1 MGRILVRPRP
11 LFIENPEHDRYVSL
25 VPDGD
30 IEEILSKQR
39 TKTITLLSS
48 VSEES
53 ARKAYAPGKWTLKEV
68 IGHMT
73 DSERVMSYRMLA
85 IARNESA
92 PLPAMDQDQ
101 YVSAANFNK
110 LSWEQLLAGLDTI
123 RSNTL
128 SLISTI
134 DDAAWVRNGTVMN
147 SPVSV
152 GTIAYGI
159 AGHELHHMKV
169 IRDKYL

>member
-1 MGRILVRPRP
+1 MRPRP
-11 LFIENPEHDRYVSL
+11 LFIENPENARYVSL

-30 IEEILSKQR
+30 IKEILSKQR
-39 TKTITLLSS
+39 TETITFLSS

-53 ARKAYAPGKWTLKEV
+53 SRKAYAPGKWTLKEV

-101 YVSAANFNK
+101 YVSAANFNN
-110 LSWEQLLAGLDTI
+110 LSWEQLLAGLDMV

-134 DDAAWVRNGTVMN
+134 DDAAWDRNGTVMN
-147 SPVSV
+147 RPVSI
-152 GTIAYGI
+152 GIIAYGI

-169 IRDKYL
+169 ISDKYL

>member
-1 MGRILVRPRP
+1 MRPRP
-11 LFIENPEHDRYVSL
+11 LCIDNPEHDRYVRL
-25 VPDGD
+25 VQDGE
-30 IEEILSKQR
+30 IEEILSNQR

-48 VSEES
+48 LSEES

-85 IARNESA
+85 IARNESE
-92 PLPAMDQDQ
+92 PLPAMEQHQ
-101 YVSAANFNK
+101 YVSMANFNK
-110 LSWEQLLAGLDTI
+110 LSWEKLPADI
-123 RSNTL
+123 DAVRSNTL
-128 SLISTI
+128 SLITTI
-134 DDAAWVRNGTVMN
+134 DDAAWVRSGTVMN

-152 GTIAYGI
+152 GIIAYGI
-159 AGHELHHMKV
+159 AGHELHHLKV

>member
-1 MGRILVRPRP
+1 MRPRP

-30 IEEILSKQR
+30 IEEILGKQR

-110 LSWEQLLAGLDTI
+110 LS
-123 RSNTL
+123 
-128 SLISTI
+128 
-134 DDAAWVRNGTVMN
+134 
-147 SPVSV
+147 
-152 GTIAYGI
+152 
-159 AGHELHHMKV
+159 
-169 IRDKYL
+169 

>member
-1 MGRILVRPRP
+1 MRPRP
-11 LFIENPEHDRYVSL
+11 LFIENQEHDRYVSL

-48 VSEES
+48 VSEEL

-101 YVSAANFNK
+101 YVAEANFNK
-110 LSWEQLLAGLDTI
+110 LTWEQLLVGLDTV

-134 DDAAWVRNGTVMN
+134 DDAAWVRNGTVLN
-147 SPVSV
+147 STVSV
-152 GTIAYGI
+152 GTIAYSI

-169 IRDKYL
+169 INNKYL

>member
-1 MGRILVRPRP
+1 MRRILVRPRP
-11 LFIENPEHDRYVSL
+11 LFIENPEHERYVSL

-30 IEEILSKQR
+30 IEEILRNQR
-39 TKTITLLSS
+39 TKTITLLRS
-48 VSEES
+48 VSEET

-92 PLPAMDQDQ
+92 PLPAMEQDQ

-110 LSWEQLLAGLDTI
+110 LSWEQLLAGLDAV

-128 SLISTI
+128 CLISTI
-134 DDAAWVRNGTVMN
+134 DDAAWVRKRTVLN
-147 SPVSV
+147 STVSV

-169 IRDKYL
+169 ISDKYL

>member
-1 MGRILVRPRP
+1 MRPRP

-30 IEEILSKQR
+30 IVEILSKQR

-73 DSERVMSYRMLA
+73 DSERVMAYRILA
-85 IARNESA
+85 IARNEST

-110 LSWEQLLAGLDTI
+110 LSWEQLLAGLDTV

-159 AGHELHHMKV
+159 VLKRLLHN
-169 IRDKYL
+169 LAL

>member
-1 MGRILVRPRP
+1 MRRILVRPRP
-11 LFIENPEHDRYVSL
+11 LSIENPEYDRYVSL
-25 VPDGD
+25 VPEGD
-30 IEEILSKQR
+30 IIEILSKQR

-85 IARNESA
+85 IARNESE

-110 LSWEQLLAGLDTI
+110 LSWEKLLAGLDTV

-128 SLISTI
+128 NLISTI
-134 DDAAWVRNGTVMN
+134 DDAAWNRNGTVMN
-147 SPVSV
+147 KPVSLS
-152 GTIAYGI
+152 TIAYGI

-169 IRDKYL
+169 IVDKYL

>member
-1 MGRILVRPRP
+1 MHPRP
-11 LFIENPEHDRYVSL
+11 LFIENPEHARYVSL

-39 TKTITLLSS
+39 TKTMALLSS

-68 IGHMT
+68 VGHMT

-92 PLPAMDQDQ
+92 PLPAMEQDQ

-110 LSWEQLLAGLDTI
+110 LSWEQLLAGLDAV

-134 DDAAWVRNGTVMN
+134 DDAAWVRKGTVMN
-147 SPVSV
+147 NPVSV

-159 AGHELHHMKV
+159 AGHELHHMEV
-169 IRDKYL
+169 ISDKYL

>member
-1 MGRILVRPRP
+1 MRPRP
-11 LFIENPEHDRYVSL
+11 LSIENPEHYRYVSL

-30 IEEILSKQR
+30 IIEILSKQR
-39 TKTITLLSS
+39 TNTITLLSS

-53 ARKAYAPGKWTLKEV
+53 ARKAYEPGKWTLKEV
-68 IGHMT
+68 IGHLT
-73 DSERVMSYRMLA
+73 DSERVMTYRILA
-85 IARNESA
+85 IARNESE
-92 PLPAMDQDQ
+92 PLPAMDQNQ

-110 LSWEQLLAGLDTI
+110 LSWEQLLAGLDTV
-123 RSNTL
+123 RTNTL

-147 SPVSV
+147 RPVSL

-169 IRDKYL
+169 ISDKYL

>member
-1 MGRILVRPRP
+1 MHPRP
-11 LFIENPEHDRYVSL
+11 LYIENPEHRRYVSL

-30 IEEILSKQR
+30 IEEILSEQR

-85 IARNESA
+85 IARNESES
-92 PLPAMDQDQ
+92 LPAMDQDQ
-101 YVSAANFNK
+101 YVAAANFNR
-110 LSWEQLLAGLDTI
+110 LSWEQLLAGLDTV

-128 SLISTI
+128 TLISTI

-169 IRDKYL
+169 ISEKYL

>member
-1 MGRILVRPRP
+1 MRRILVRPRP
-11 LFIENPEHDRYVSL
+11 LCIENPEHARYVSL

-92 PLPAMDQDQ
+92 SLPAMEQDQ
-101 YVSAANFNK
+101 YVSSANFNK
-110 LSWEQLLAGLDTI
+110 LSWEQLLAGLDLV

-159 AGHELHHMKV
+159 VGHELHHLKV
-169 IRDKYL
+169 ISDKYL

>member
-1 MGRILVRPRP
+1 MRPRP
-11 LFIENPEHDRYVSL
+11 LFIENPEQNRFVSL

-30 IEEILSKQR
+30 IEDILNNQR

-53 ARKAYAPGKWTLKEV
+53 AMKAYAPGKWTLKEV
-68 IGHMT
+68 LGHMT

-92 PLPAMDQDQ
+92 PLPAMEQDQ

-110 LSWEQLLAGLDTI
+110 LSWEQLLAGFDTV

-147 SPVSV
+147 SQVSV
-152 GTIAYGI
+152 ATIAYGI
-159 AGHELHHMKV
+159 AGHELHHVKV
-169 IRDKYL
+169 ISDKYL

>member
-1 MGRILVRPRP
+1 MRRILVRPRP
-11 LFIENPEHDRYVSL
+11 LSIENPEYDRYVSL

-39 TKTITLLSS
+39 TKTITFLSS
-48 VSEES
+48 ISEES

-68 IGHMT
+68 IGHLA
-73 DSERVMSYRMLA
+73 DVERVMSYRMLA

-110 LSWEQLLAGLDTI
+110 LSWEQLLAGLDTV

-134 DDAAWVRNGTVMN
+134 DDAAWDRNGTVMN
-147 SPVSV
+147 SPVSI
-152 GTIAYGI
+152 GTFAYGI
-159 AGHELHHMKV
+159 VGHELHHMKV
-169 IRDKYL
+169 ISDKYL

>member
-1 MGRILVRPRP
+1 MRPRP
-11 LFIENPEHDRYVSL
+11 LSIENPENDRYVSL
-25 VPDGD
+25 VPEGD
-30 IEEILSKQR
+30 IIEILSKQR

-85 IARNESA
+85 IARNESE

-110 LSWEQLLAGLDTI
+110 LSWEKLLAGLDTV

-128 SLISTI
+128 NLISTI
-134 DDAAWVRNGTVMN
+134 DDAAWNRNGTVMN
-147 SPVSV
+147 KPVSLS
-152 GTIAYGI
+152 TIAYGI

-169 IRDKYL
+169 IVDKYL

>member
-1 MGRILVRPRP
+1 
-11 LFIENPEHDRYVSL
+11 
-25 VPDGD
+25 
-30 IEEILSKQR
+30 
-39 TKTITLLSS
+39 SS

-110 LSWEQLLAGLDTI
+110 LS
-123 RSNTL
+123 
-128 SLISTI
+128 
-134 DDAAWVRNGTVMN
+134 
-147 SPVSV
+147 
-152 GTIAYGI
+152 
-159 AGHELHHMKV
+159 
-169 IRDKYL
+169 

>member
-1 MGRILVRPRP
+1 MRRILVRPRP

-39 TKTITLLSS
+39 TKTLTLLGS
-48 VSEES
+48 VSEEL
-53 ARKAYAPGKWTLKEV
+53 ARKTYAPGKWTLKEV

-85 IARNESA
+85 IAR
-92 PLPAMDQDQ
+92 

-110 LSWEQLLAGLDTI
+110 LSWEQLLAGLDTV
-123 RSNTL
+123 RSNTI

-134 DDAAWVRNGTVMN
+134 DEAAWVRNGTVMN
-147 SPVSV
+147 SQVSL

-169 IRDKYL
+169 ISDKYL

>member
-1 MGRILVRPRP
+1 MRPRP
-11 LFIENPEHDRYVSL
+11 LFIENPEHERYVSL
-25 VPDGD
+25 VPEGD
-30 IEEILSKQR
+30 IEEILRNQR
-39 TKTITLLSS
+39 TKTITLLRS
-48 VSEES
+48 VSEET

-68 IGHMT
+68 VGHMT

-92 PLPAMDQDQ
+92 PLPAMEQDQ
-101 YVSAANFNK
+101 YVSEANFNK
-110 LSWEQLLAGLDTI
+110 LSWEQLLTGLDAV

-147 SPVSV
+147 STVSV

-169 IRDKYL
+169 ISDKYL

>member
-1 MGRILVRPRP
+1 MRSRP
-11 LFIENPEHDRYVSL
+11 LSIQNPEIERFISL

-30 IEEILSKQR
+30 IEEILNKQR
-39 TKTITLLSS
+39 TKTINLLSS
-48 VSEES
+48 VKEDLAS
-53 ARKAYAPGKWTLKEV
+53 KAYASGKWTLKEV

-85 IARNESA
+85 IARNESE
-92 PLPAMDQDQ
+92 PLPPMDQNQ

-110 LSWEQLLAGLDTI
+110 LAWEQLLTGLDTV

-128 SLISTI
+128 SLISTF
-134 DDAAWVRNGTVMN
+134 DDTEWVRTGNVMN
-147 SPVSV
+147 SPVSI

-159 AGHELHHMKV
+159 AGHELHHRKV
-169 IRDKYL
+169 ISEKYL

>member
-1 MGRILVRPRP
+1 MRPRP
-11 LFIENPEHDRYVSL
+11 LSIENPEYARYVSL

-30 IEEILSKQR
+30 IEEILNNQR
-39 TKTITLLSS
+39 TKTISLLSN

-53 ARKAYAPGKWTLKEV
+53 AMKTYAPGKWTLKEV
-68 IGHMT
+68 IGHMA
-73 DSERVMSYRMLA
+73 DVERVMSYRILA

-110 LSWEQLLAGLDTI
+110 LSWEQLLSGLDTV

-134 DDAAWVRNGTVMN
+134 NEEAWERNGIVMN
-147 SPVSV
+147 KPVSLS
-152 GTIAYGI
+152 TFAYGI
-159 AGHELHHMKV
+159 AGHELHHLKV
-169 IRDKYL
+169 ISDKYL

>member
-1 MGRILVRPRP
+1 VRPRP
-11 LFIENPEHDRYVSL
+11 LYIENPEHARYVNL

-30 IEEILSKQR
+30 IEEILSKQQ
-39 TKTITLLSS
+39 TKTISLLSS

-73 DSERVMSYRMLA
+73 DSERVMSYRILA

-110 LSWEQLLAGLDTI
+110 LSWEQLLSGLTTV

-134 DDAAWVRNGTVMN
+134 DDAAWNRNGIVMN
-147 SPVSV
+147 RPVSI

-169 IRDKYL
+169 ISDKYL